1 MERTKAPPPRAALW
15 GVTSEWRECR
25 WSKFTAG
32 RVNDTGALLHT
43 VTFTGSSRLLPRVP
57 WTSWRWR
64 RLIYAPI
71 SLSLSLSLSAPRTRH
86 VLSSTVIRSS
96 SIFIP
101 FFLSFFRDYLT
112 KRIFFR
118 EAETSDAVIL
128 YETGMLSRFQ
138 AFEFP
143 KFRFH
148 FQPITPPRP

>member
-71 SLSLSLSLSAPRTRH
+71 SLSLSLSLRPARVTSFRPP
-86 VLSSTVIRSS
+86 SS

-128 YETGMLSRFQ
+128 YETRMFSRFQ